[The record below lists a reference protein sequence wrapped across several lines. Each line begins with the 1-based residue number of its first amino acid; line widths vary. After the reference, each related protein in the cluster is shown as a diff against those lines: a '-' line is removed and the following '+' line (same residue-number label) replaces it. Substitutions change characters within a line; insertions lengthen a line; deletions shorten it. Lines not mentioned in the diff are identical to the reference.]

1 MIDLNYHQASK
12 VSKDILATHEALDE
26 ALLKLTALTQSMV
39 HASRGAGISAG
50 KNQKALEAVSEGLS
64 GLMASRRGFVSAH
77 KHMIVIR
84 NQSNHQV
91 TDFGCNLNEKSPK
104 GSAAALRAV
113 A

>member
-1 MIDLNYHQASK
+1 MIDLNYHQASE
-12 VSKDILATHEALDE
+12 VSNNILTTHEALDE
-26 ALLKLTALTQSMV
+26 ALLKLSALTQSMV
-39 HASRGAGISAG
+39 HASRGAGMSAG
-50 KNQKALEAVSEGLS
+50 KNQKALEAVSDGLS
-64 GLMASRRGFVSAH
+64 GLMASRRSFVAAH

-84 NQSNHQV
+84 NNSNQQV